1 MQFNPVAK
9 ILSSKMHMKEVPGM
23 CREFASKTQTAGF
36 RINEAVKLMDL
47 MRDHAA
53 EVISGNDL
61 DAIMAARMSAQQEY
75 HLYAS
80 AAERAKVIQWLNTNK
95 QLVIKIIMTA
105 GWMKEKDEKT
115 ESEDTDQ

>member
-1 MQFNPVAK
+1 
-9 ILSSKMHMKEVPGM
+9 M
-23 CREFASKTQTAGF
+23 CREFASKTQAAGF

-61 DAIMAARMSAQQEY
+61 DAIMSARMSAQQEY

-80 AAERAKVIQWLNTNK
+80 AAERAKVIKWLNTNN
-95 QLVIKIIMTA
+95 QLIIKIIMTA
-105 GWMKEKDEKT
+105 GWMNEKKEDVKL
-115 ESEDTDQ
+115 